1 MAYWHV
7 EKKALCISSQPRKCS
22 DPEVVSML
30 IGVINHKTNIQIKG
44 QATDS
49 HGQSLIAFAICHLL
63 GINLQPRIKRIG
75 YLKISKAD
83 RNIARRHYSNIE
95 GIIGKNINWEFIVNN
110 YEEMAK
116 YLAALKVGTAEIEV
130 ILKRLISENAQ
141 STVYKAFLELGR
153 AVRSIFICKYLISE
167 DLRIEIDE
175 ALNVVENWHS
185 ANVFIFFGRR
195 GIISSNNEVD
205 HELAILSLH
214 LVQSALVYINILLL
228 QQIIREKLYYDILT
242 IEDKRAITPLF
253 YEHINQ
259 YGIYKLNMNER
270 IEIEV

>member
-1 MAYWHV
+1 
-7 EKKALCISSQPRKCS
+7 
-22 DPEVVSML
+22 
-30 IGVINHKTNIQIKG
+30 
-44 QATDS
+44 
-49 HGQSLIAFAICHLL
+49 
-63 GINLQPRIKRIG
+63 
-75 YLKISKAD
+75 
-83 RNIARRHYSNIE
+83 
-95 GIIGKNINWEFIVNN
+95 
-110 YEEMAK
+110 MAK